1 MARALAT
8 LALLGAAAVAASQV
22 AAVPHA
28 GAAVAMATAPAIWV
42 QSGYDDFRAGE
53 VASVSLDSEGDIRLA
68 PALEL
73 LGDTREA
80 FVWAVEEAADGSVY
94 AAAGTEGRIYRLP
107 PGAGDAEPERFFEA
121 GGTVHAMAMGPD
133 GDLYLAASPGGDL
146 WRLPLA
152 GGEMPTEPWLSLE
165 ARYVW
170 SLAFAP
176 DGTLYAGTG
185 EDGRIWRVDTAGAG
199 GAGGAAGAAGAVGA
213 VGVGGAAGPAGAAG
227 AASATGAAELLYD
240 TDESHITA
248 LAVAADGS
256 VLAGSADNGHLYRIG
271 PQGNDVFVL
280 FDASLRQITG
290 IVPTAEGIWVA
301 AMEQATTDAP
311 AASPEAPPR
320 AAGGP
325 AGGASGAS
333 GASGAVFLVHDDGLV
348 ESIWESPSEEAY
360 SLAAA
365 APGAFVGTGPE
376 GRLLRVGPG
385 RTTTILPRVAA
396 AQITAATVGGG
407 NLLLGSSN
415 LGRVYRLGSGYRAD
429 GEYLSQVKDT
439 ATTSRWGRVRWRGDS
454 PEGTSIRLFT
464 RTGNTADPD
473 DTWSD
478 WSGPYADAAGT
489 PIDSPPARFIQWKA
503 QLASR
508 QPESSPALRWVELV
522 YVQRNLRPVVTAL
535 TIHPGGV
542 VYRQNPAFEDSLPIG
557 ALPPSIERELARQQG
572 RDAPAAPS
580 TASFLGRAYFL
591 PGSRTITWEA
601 ADPNGD
607 RMSYALLQRGE
618 GETEWKPIA
627 SAIQETLHV
636 WDTRTVPD
644 GLYRVRLVAGD
655 GPSNPLGQ
663 QLDGER
669 SSAAFVIDNTAPEV
683 GDLAAVAEAGG
694 LRITGTATDATSLI
708 QTLEYAVDGATWRAI
723 LPADGLADAGR
734 EQIDFTVTLPPG
746 EHTIVVRVTD
756 DAFNAGT
763 AKIVVTAR

>member
-1 MARALAT
+1 MRLRACA
-8 LALLGAAAVAASQV
+8 ALAVAATQV
-22 AAVPHA
+22 AALPLA
-28 GAAVAMATAPAIWV
+28 GVAAPTATAPAIWV
-42 QSGYDDFRAGE
+42 QSGYEDFRAGE
-53 VASVSLDSEGDIRLA
+53 VASVSLDRDGDIRLA

-73 LGDTREA
+73 VGDTREA
-80 FVWAVEEAADGSVY
+80 FVWAVEQAADGSVY

-107 PGAGDAEPERFFEA
+107 PGARDAAPERFFEA
-121 GGTVHAMAMGPD
+121 SGTVHAMALGPD
-133 GDLYLAASPGGDL
+133 GDLYLASSPGGDL

-152 GGEMPTEPWLSLE
+152 GGAMPTEPWLSLE

-185 EDGRIWRVDTAGAG
+185 EDGRIWRVN
-199 GAGGAAGAAGAVGA
+199 AAGAAGA
-213 VGVGGAAGPAGAAG
+213 
-227 AASATGAAELLYD
+227 AELFYD

-248 LAVAADGS
+248 LAVAADGA
-256 VLAGSADNGHLYRIG
+256 VLAGSADNGHLYRLG
-271 PQGNDVFVL
+271 PEGNDVFVL

-290 IVPTAEGIWVA
+290 IVPSAEGIWVA

-311 AASPEAPPR
+311 VASPGSPPGGGG
-320 AAGGP
+320 AGG
-325 AGGASGAS
+325 GGSGGSGS

-348 ESIWESPSEEAY
+348 ESIWESPTDKAY
-360 SLAAA
+360 SLAPA
-365 APGAFVGTGPE
+365 APGAFVGTGSE

-385 RTTTILPRVAA
+385 GTATILPRVAA
-396 AQITAATVGGG
+396 AQITAATVRGGD
-407 NLLLGSSN
+407 LLLGSSN
-415 LGRVYRLGSGYRAD
+415 LGRVYRLSAGYRAD

-439 ATTSRWGRVRWRGDS
+439 ATTSRWGRVRWRGES

-478 WSGPYADAAGT
+478 WSGPYTDAAGT

-503 QLASR
+503 ELASSR
-508 QPESSPALRWVELV
+508 PASTPALRWVEVV
-522 YVQRNLRPVVTAL
+522 YVQRNLRPLVTAL

-557 ALPPSIERELARQQG
+557 ALPPAIERELARQQG

-580 TASFLGRAYFL
+580 TTSFLGRAYFL

-607 RMSYALLQRGE
+607 RMSYALWQRGE
-618 GETEWKPIA
+618 GEAVWKPIA
-627 SAIQETLHV
+627 SGIQETLHV

-644 GLYRVRLVAGD
+644 GLYQVRLVAGD
-655 GPSNPLGQ
+655 APSNPDGQ
-663 QLDGER
+663 QLEGER

-694 LRITGTATDATSLI
+694 VRITGVATDATSLI
-708 QTLEYAVDGATWRAI
+708 QMLEYAVDGSPWRAM

-734 EQIDFTVTLPPG
+734 EQIDFTVTLAPG